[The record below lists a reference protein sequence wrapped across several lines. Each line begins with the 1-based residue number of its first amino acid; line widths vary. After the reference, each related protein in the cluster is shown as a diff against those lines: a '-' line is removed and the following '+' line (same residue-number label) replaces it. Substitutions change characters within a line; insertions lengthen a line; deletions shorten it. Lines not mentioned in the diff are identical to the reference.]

1 MNAIWSALK
10 RFLRASPLVNALMR
24 RLGIDSVH
32 YWLLVDL
39 FGTLSDRRE
48 FFSHFG
54 RDAMSLQ
61 KSSWLFYF
69 LSGVMTLVCVGIGMT
84 PQTYFLVF
92 MALSSFLLLT
102 TLLAETN
109 NSLMNPVEGL
119 VLAHQ
124 PINGATYTSAKLT
137 HILRVLLYLV
147 PALNLIPACAGL
159 LLPGAPWYYPLLHL
173 TAAFAVGLVMAL
185 FCCALFGWL
194 IRFVPPARLKAVGF
208 AAEMSSWLLYVSFQ
222 FAPRLHLKLR
232 VPQWLPAGPGPRAA
246 MAVAL
251 STISLGIMALGLR
264 VLSGDYL
271 ARVAAIAH
279 GGSGRKIRV
288 RRSYLGAW
296 AARLCGGPTVRAGF
310 EFVSRMML
318 RDWQFRRQM
327 INLIP
332 LTLILFAAVWDGR
345 RTSPFSAQ
353 FTAAQFTAAQFLPH
367 AFGIAFFLVCIAMP
381 FGNDYKGAWL
391 FLLAPA
397 GAFRGVARGVY
408 ARLLTLVLIP
418 HLILLPF
425 LAWHWGARDAA
436 LFLGY
441 SAAVS
446 AVYLALE
453 LRRIDCMPF
462 TRQPEGANNTDMLGV
477 LMLGG
482 LSMAVAVA
490 LQYFLVF
497 RSRQVVLS
505 VTAAL
510 CVAAWLLT
518 RSSLGAFEIAIR
530 FHLGLLSNESKGIY
544 TEVDG

>member
-1 MNAIWSALK
+1 V
-10 RFLRASPLVNALMR
+10 F
-24 RLGIDSVH
+24 
-32 YWLLVDL
+32 
-39 FGTLSDRRE
+39 
-48 FFSHFG
+48 
-54 RDAMSLQ
+54 
-61 KSSWLFYF
+61 
-69 LSGVMTLVCVGIGMT
+69 VGIGMT
-84 PQTYFLVF
+84 PQTYFLIF
-92 MALSSFLLLT
+92 MALSGFLLLT

-173 TAAFAVGLVMAL
+173 TAGFAAGLVMAL

-208 AAEMSSWLLYVSFQ
+208 AAEMSSWLLYVGFQ
-222 FAPRLHLKLR
+222 FVPRLHLKLR
-232 VPQWLPAGPGPRAA
+232 VPHWLPVRPGPRAA
-246 MAVAL
+246 LAAAL
-251 STISLGIMALGLR
+251 GAISLGIVALGLR
-264 VLSGDYL
+264 ALSGDYL
-271 ARVAAIAH
+271 VRVAAIAH
-279 GGSGRKIRV
+279 AGSARKIRV
-288 RRSYLGAW
+288 HRSYLGAW
-296 AARLCGGPTVRAGF
+296 AARLCGGPAARAGF

-332 LTLILFAAVWDGR
+332 LTAILLAAVWDGR

-353 FTAAQFTAAQFLPH
+353 FTAAHLLPH

-418 HLILLPF
+418 HLVLLPV
-425 LAWHWGARDAA
+425 LAWHWGARDAT
-436 LFLGY
+436 LFLAY

-453 LRRIDCMPF
+453 LRRIEGMPF
-462 TRQPEGANNTDMLGV
+462 SRQPEGANSTDMLGL
-477 LMLGG
+477 LMVGG
-482 LSMAVAVA
+482 LAMAIAVA
-490 LQYFLVF
+490 LQYFLIF
-497 RSRQVVLS
+497 RSRLVVLS

-518 RSSLGAFEIAIR
+518 RSSLAALEVAIR

-544 TEVDG
+544 TEVNG